1 MKRLVCEMCG
11 SNEIRKDGGVFVCQ
25 SCGCQYTLEE
35 ARKMMVEGVVEV
47 QGTVSIDNTVDVQG
61 TVQVDNAAYV
71 ERYLANARRAK
82 EKEDWEE
89 VEKYYNMVEQND
101 PDNIEAIFYSAYG
114 KAMQTLL
121 DGDIYK
127 RQAAFK
133 VLTNCI
139 SVIDD
144 HYQLDRWEE
153 NKAAIENMAVDLLRL
168 ITSNFTFKE
177 WKNGYGVVVRTDKGE
192 TLKLFAGLM
201 DAFKESIDNI
211 QKVDDHAYLHQC
223 QIVLYT
229 GAKLVV
235 WDNPTGMAAI
245 FDRWISEE
253 EVELEDLTTRMREA
267 YWTTHAAERARLDD
281 ELEQLSAKIESLR
294 GSIAALPES
303 TRLAELQQQ
312 ESDLNKRLD
321 GLGMFKGKEK
331 AAIRSQL
338 EELKKSITSAEEAK
352 STAASSIE
360 GEIQACEARMAE
372 IMKEIT
378 EKKPEMPRDL
388 YAEYVVIQERCRKS
402 YFASNPGKESE
413 LADAEAAIADTSKR
427 LRLAQKEL
435 SDTKLE
441 GDRIKVRNRISAH
454 EKKLAEL
461 REQRNAILFGADAA
475 LKSDEYV
482 QSHFSGY
489 GVDASEELPEL

>member
-114 KAMQTLL
+114 KAKQTLS
-121 DGDIYK
+121 DGDVYK

-144 HYQLDRWEE
+144 HYQVERWEE
-153 NKAAIENMAVDLLRL
+153 NKTAIENMAADLLRM
-168 ITSNFTFKE
+168 ITSNYVYNYRR
-177 WKNGYGVVVRTDKGE
+177 NGYGIEVTNDKNV
-192 TLKLFAGLM
+192 TLGLFGGLL
-201 DAFKESIDNI
+201 DAFKESMDNI
-211 QKVDDHAYLHQC
+211 QSVDEHAYLHEC
-223 QIVLYT
+223 QIMLYT
-229 GAKLVV
+229 GAKLVG
-235 WDNPTGMAAI
+235 WGDPAKMSAI
-245 FDRWISEE
+245 FNRWISEE
-253 EVELEDLTTRMREA
+253 EIELEDFNTRMREA
-267 YWTTHAAERARLDD
+267 YWTTHAAERAKLDD
-281 ELEQLSAKIESLR
+281 ELEQLSSRIEALR
-294 GSIAALPES
+294 ASISALPES
-303 TRLAELQQQ
+303 MRLAELQQQ

-352 STAASSIE
+352 SAAASSIE

-372 IMKEIT
+372 IMKELT

-402 YFASNPGKESE
+402 FFASNPGKEAE
-413 LADAEAAIADTSKR
+413 LAEAEASIADTSKR

-489 GVDASEELPEL
+489 GIDASEELPEL